1 MPPLYPHQS
10 RPGRGRAIRLFALRD
25 ERGWLLRA
33 LRCQVGIKRRAAAAV
48 APTHC
53 RKRSRRQTLL
63 PKTMRWVQALDRD
76 ICGVGR
82 MWGGVEEGRGECL
95 GGLQSCEF
103 GKFVAFFVKSGR
115 SGRRGVGNGKKNS
128 NDLRDRWRC
137 RRCCGSERLTPVNIE

>member
-1 MPPLYPHQS
+1 
-10 RPGRGRAIRLFALRD
+10 
-25 ERGWLLRA
+25 
-33 LRCQVGIKRRAAAAV
+33 
-48 APTHC
+48 
-53 RKRSRRQTLL
+53 
-63 PKTMRWVQALDRD
+63 MRWVQALDRD

-82 MWGGVEEGRGECL
+82 VWGGVEVGRGECL